1 MISIMNALSVICQD
15 LIDNLF
21 KLASRETLTNIINSH
36 KHIIDSIVK
45 RDEIA
50 GYMAVNEH
58 YDLVDKEICKW
69 KEAL

>member
-1 MISIMNALSVICQD
+1 MNALSVICQD

-36 KHIIDSIVK
+36 KRIIDSIVK